1 MSAPDPHIV
10 NSLVQPLIQV
20 GMSLPEVKWPYPVS
34 LMRLSLALALG
45 LLIGLERERRGKEAG
60 LRTFGFIALLGGMGG
75 VLGDNYAYLILA
87 LVGLLTI
94 FLNMQRLRTNETAE
108 LTTSAAML
116 ITCVAGILCGKGH
129 TATPASIMVIV
140 TALLA
145 WKDRLTG
152 FSLGLTE
159 NEMRSAL
166 LLAILAIVIYPAL
179 PEGAIGPWK
188 LIEPR
193 AAWVTVILIA
203 GIGFANYVLWKMY
216 GTRGIVM
223 AGFLGGL
230 VNSSITVSELAARA
244 RDQHRDTISAAYR
257 GILLATG
264 AMLIRNGA
272 LLVILAPAMAL
283 TATIPFVVM
292 LIVTAAWFFVDR
304 NATRQ
309 VSSDPTGQVELP
321 LPFSLTAALKYG
333 LVFLILH
340 IAGVLAQQTFGEAG
354 FYAVSLIGGV
364 VSSASA
370 VAAAASLVASGS
382 IPVHVASTG
391 AVLAS
396 LASVAINLPLILR
409 SHNRGLVLR
418 LGVAMLSIA
427 VLGIV
432 GAMTAKPLLNFLLA
446 IIPGLD
452 DLLPVPIP
460 Q

>member
-1 MSAPDPHIV
+1 MSIVDPHT
-10 NSLVQPLIQV
+10 VQAVSSPLIQV
-20 GMSLPEVKWPYPVS
+20 GMSLPEVKWPYLVS
-34 LMRLSLALALG
+34 LTRLSLALALG
-45 LLIGLERERRGKEAG
+45 LLIGLERERRGKDAG
-60 LRTFGFIALLGGMGG
+60 LRTFGLIALLGAMGG
-75 VLGDNYAYLILA
+75 TLGDNYAYLILF
-87 LVGLLTI
+87 LTGI
-94 FLNMQRLRTNETAE
+94 LAVFLNVQRLRTSGSNE

-116 ITCVAGILCGKGH
+116 VTCVAGILCGKGH
-129 TATPASIMVIV
+129 TATPASVIVIV

-179 PEGAIGPWK
+179 PLGAIGPWQ

-244 RDQHRDTISAAYR
+244 RDNQPETVSAAYR

-264 AMLIRNGA
+264 AMIIRNGA
-272 LLVILAPAMAL
+272 LLVILAPAAAVP
-283 TATIPFVVM
+283 ATLPFVLM
-292 LIVTAAWFFVDR
+292 LLLSSAWFFVDR
-304 NATRQ
+304 NATTKEG
-309 VSSDPTGQVELP
+309 VNHTEQVELP
-321 LPFSLTAALKYG
+321 LPFSLRAALKYG

-340 IAGVLAQQTFGEAG
+340 IAGVIAQRAFGEAG

-370 VAAAASLVASGS
+370 VAAAASLVGSGE
-382 IPVHVASTG
+382 VAAHVASTG

-396 LASVAINLPLILR
+396 LASVLINLPLVLR
-409 SHNRGLVLR
+409 AHNRRLTMR
-418 LGVAMLSIA
+418 LGVATLSIA
-427 VLGIV
+427 ALGVV
-432 GAMTAKPLLNFLLA
+432 GALAAKPLLNFSVEKFPLLEQF
-446 IIPGLD
+446 IP
-452 DLLPVPIP
+452 
-460 Q
+460 

>member
-1 MSAPDPHIV
+1 
-10 NSLVQPLIQV
+10 
-20 GMSLPEVKWPYPVS
+20 MSLPEIKWPYLVS
-34 LMRLSLALALG
+34 LTRLSLALALG
-45 LLIGLERERRGKEAG
+45 LLIGLERERRGKDAG
-60 LRTFGFIALLGGMGG
+60 LRTFGLIALLGAMGG
-75 VLGDNYAYLILA
+75 TLGDNYAYLILF
-87 LVGLLTI
+87 LTGI
-94 FLNMQRLRTNETAE
+94 LAVFLNVQRLRTSGSNE

-116 ITCVAGILCGKGH
+116 VTCVAGILCGKGH
-129 TATPASIMVIV
+129 TATPASVIVIV

-179 PEGAIGPWK
+179 PVGAIGPWQ

-216 GTRGIVM
+216 GTRGIIM

-244 RDQHRDTISAAYR
+244 RDNQPETVSAAYR

-264 AMLIRNGA
+264 AMIIRNGA
-272 LLVILAPAMAL
+272 LLVILAPAAAVP
-283 TATIPFVVM
+283 ATLPFVLM
-292 LIVTAAWFFVDR
+292 LLLSSAWFFVDR
-304 NATRQ
+304 NATTKGN
-309 VSSDPTGQVELP
+309 VNHAEQVELP
-321 LPFSLTAALKYG
+321 LPFSLRAALKYG

-340 IAGVLAQQTFGEAG
+340 VAGVIAQRGFGEAG

-370 VAAAASLVASGS
+370 VAAAASLVGSGEV
-382 IPVHVASTG
+382 PAHVASTG

-396 LASVAINLPLILR
+396 LASVLINLPLVLR
-409 SHNRGLVLR
+409 AHNRRLTMR
-418 LGVAMLSIA
+418 LGVATLSTA
-427 VLGIV
+427 ALGVLG
-432 GAMTAKPLLNFLLA
+432 ALAAKPLLNFLVEK
-446 IIPGLD
+446 IP
-452 DLLPVPIP
+452 LLQQWIP
-460 Q
+460 

>member
-1 MSAPDPHIV
+1 MSVSDPQTIQSV
-10 NSLVQPLIQV
+10 VQPLIQV

-60 LRTFGFIALLGGMGG
+60 LRTFGFVALLGGMGG
-75 VLGDNYAYLILA
+75 VLGDHYAYLILA
-87 LVGLLTI
+87 LVGVLAV
-94 FLNMQRLRTNETAE
+94 FLNIQRLRTNDTTE
-108 LTTSAAML
+108 LTTSAAMI
-116 ITCVAGILCGKGH
+116 ITCVVGILCGKGH

-145 WKDRLTG
+145 YKDRLSG

-179 PEGAIGPWK
+179 PEGAIGPWH

-257 GILLATG
+257 GILLATS
-264 AMLIRNGA
+264 AMLIRNGG
-272 LLVILAPAMAL
+272 LLVILAPAVAV
-283 TATIPFVVM
+283 TATMPFVVM
-292 LIVTAAWFFVDR
+292 LIVTAAWFFADR

-309 VSSDPTGQVELP
+309 VASDPTGQVDLP
-321 LPFSLTAALKYG
+321 LPFSLTAALKFG
-333 LVFLILH
+333 LIFLVLNV
-340 IAGVLAQQTFGEAG
+340 AGLLAQQAFGEAG
-354 FYAVSLIGGV
+354 FYVVSVIGGV

-370 VAAAASLVASGS
+370 VAAAATLVGSGS

-396 LASVAINLPLILR
+396 LASVAINLPLVMR
-409 SHNRGLVLR
+409 SHNRRLMLR
-418 LGVAMLSIA
+418 LGIAMLSIA
-427 VLGIV
+427 ILGII
-432 GAMTAKPLLNFLLA
+432 GALAAKPMMAFLME
-446 IIPGLD
+446 IVPGLD
-452 DLLPVPIP
+452 QLVPVTPVR
-460 Q
+460 

>member
-1 MSAPDPHIV
+1 
-10 NSLVQPLIQV
+10 
-20 GMSLPEVKWPYPVS
+20 MSLPEIKWPYPVS

-75 VLGDNYAYLILA
+75 VLGDSYAYLILA
-87 LVGLLTI
+87 LVGLLTV
-94 FLNMQRLRTNETAE
+94 FLNLQRLRTNETAE

-340 IAGVLAQQTFGEAG
+340 IAGVLAQQAFGEAG

-452 DLLPVPIP
+452 DLLPASIP